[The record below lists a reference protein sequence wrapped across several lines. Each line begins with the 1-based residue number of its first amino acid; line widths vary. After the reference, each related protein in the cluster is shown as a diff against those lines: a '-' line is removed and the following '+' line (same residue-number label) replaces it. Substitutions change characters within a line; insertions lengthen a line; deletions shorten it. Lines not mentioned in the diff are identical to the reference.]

1 MQPFSG
7 PGSRTTGSRH
17 SIRVVVID
25 DDRVMRSVIS
35 AALESDP
42 DIEVVGKAANAT
54 EGRNAIRALD
64 PDVVTLDIMLPD
76 IDGLTFLSDI
86 MQSHP
91 MPVVMISGL
100 TGEGTDETIRA
111 LEAGAVEWFE
121 KPSPGSTQSFPDLPE
136 VIKAAAAARIRA
148 RKPAREPVRPV
159 RALPSYEDG
168 GRVVAIGSSTGGV
181 EALLEIL
188 SAFPANCPPTVVVQ
202 HMPAGFT
209 KSFAERLDR
218 RMAPKVLEAF
228 EGAPLEQ
235 GVVYIAPGG
244 IAHLEIVS
252 SGGLRCH
259 LRPDNGLNRHKPS
272 VSVLFNSLSIAAPR
286 NSIGVI
292 LTGMGDDGAEGLLAM
307 RKAGARTFGQ
317 DAATSTV
324 YGMPKVAFEMGAV
337 EVQLPLKDIGA
348 AILRTASALRRTM

>member
-1 MQPFSG
+1 
-7 PGSRTTGSRH
+7 
-17 SIRVVVID
+17 
-25 DDRVMRSVIS
+25 MRSVIS
-35 AALESDP
+35 ATLEADP
-42 DIEVVGKAANAT
+42 EIEVVGKAANAT
-54 EGRNAIRALD
+54 EGRNAIRALN

-76 IDGLTFLSDI
+76 IDGLTFLADI

-91 MPVVMISGL
+91 MPVVMLSGL
-100 TGEGTDETIRA
+100 TGAGTDETIRA
-111 LEAGAVEWFE
+111 LEAGAVDCFE
-121 KPSPGSTQSFPDLPE
+121 KPSPGSSHSFAELPE
-136 VIKAAAAARIRA
+136 VVKAAAAARLRV
-148 RKPAREPVRPV
+148 RRPAREPVRPA
-159 RALPSYEDG
+159 RALPKFEDG
-168 GRVVAIGSSTGGV
+168 GRIVGIGSSTGGV

-188 SAFPANCPPTVVVQ
+188 SVFPANCPPTVIVQ

-218 RMAPKVLEAF
+218 RLAPKVLEAF

-244 IAHLEIVS
+244 VAHLEVVAP
-252 SGGLRCH
+252 GGLRCH

-272 VSVLFNSLSIAAPR
+272 VNALFASLSIAAPR

-324 YGMPKVAFEMGAV
+324 YGMPKVAFDIGAV
-337 EVQLPLKDIGA
+337 EAQLPLKDIGA
-348 AILRTASALRRTM
+348 AVLRTASARRA